1 MQVETPR
8 LARMRG
14 YEVSA
19 RGFLVLA
26 SAAAISLYLIVV
38 SGAVV
43 RLTASGLGC
52 ESWPGCQPGA
62 FFPESGHHSW
72 VEFGNRIVALFPIT
86 LTLLAWLGARRT
98 PGLPGWIVAVALG
111 TFLGT
116 IGQAPLGLVTIL
128 SDLNPLLVASHFLLA
143 LVVLAGGILV
153 ALAAWGLE
161 RGSAEPVV
169 SPPVRWAGVGLAAAC
184 LVLVVTGTLSTAAGP
199 HSGGADIDRLGNL
212 VDSVYVHV
220 RATAVFGISFLV
232 VLVAL
237 WRSRERARGLFGVA
251 LGVLAL
257 LLVQMAVGEIQ
268 WRNAL
273 PWGVVLV
280 HVALAAAVWAGT
292 VALAALLWRPVAPL
306 VRTRP

>member
-1 MQVETPR
+1 MEAQTPR
-8 LARMRG
+8 LAR
-14 YEVSA
+14 A
-19 RGFLVLA
+19 RRFELSTRAFLVVTV
-26 SAAAISLYLIVV
+26 AAAVSLYLIVV

-86 LTLLAWLGARRT
+86 LTLAAWLAARRT
-98 PGLPGWIVAVALG
+98 PGVPRWVALVALG

-143 LVVLAGGILV
+143 LVVLAGGIVV
-153 ALAAWGLE
+153 ALAAWARE
-161 RGSAEPVV
+161 RGWAEPVV
-169 SPPVRWAGVGLAAAC
+169 PPLIRWAGVALAGAC

-212 VDSVYVHV
+212 VDAVYVHV
-220 RATAVFGISFLV
+220 RATAVFGLAFLA
-232 VLVAL
+232 VLWVL
-237 WRSRERARGLFGVA
+237 FRERMRAPGLFRV
-251 LGVLAL
+251 AL
-257 LLVQMAVGEIQ
+257 LLLGLLLAQMAVGEIQ

-280 HVALAAAVWAGT
+280 HVALAAAIWAVT
-292 VALAALLWRPVAPL
+292 VALAALLWRPVSPL
-306 VRTRP
+306 VADRP